1 MRSMNSSVQF
11 LLLLLAV
18 MAAIGAATITSRNLH
33 LWTKSSPTIIVQ
45 EEKKEMVTVVVAKKA
60 LRYGTLLTRN
70 NVREIEWPKDARP
83 TGAIRSIEELL
94 NRKGKAVALSYMEV
108 GEPVLKWKVTGP
120 GQRASLS
127 AMLHEGSKAVS
138 IRVNA
143 VRGVGGFVLPG
154 DRVDILLTRQEEKII
169 GKRSISRSFTDVLLQ
184 NIRVLAVDQV
194 SDDKKDKPTPAKTVT
209 VEVNIRDAQKLV
221 LASSVGTLSLTLR
234 RAGGMMTDNT
244 HRITLA
250 DLTMGGR
257 PQQEKPAGK
266 TTAKPQRPPA
276 SIISVTRAMERS
288 EYSVHRE

>member
-1 MRSMNSSVQF
+1 MRRMNSSAQF
-11 LLLLLAV
+11 LLLTLAV

-33 LWTKSSPTIIVQ
+33 IWTKKSPTIIVQ
-45 EEKKEMVTVVVAKKA
+45 QEEKEMVTVVVAKKA
-60 LRYGTLLTRN
+60 LRYGTVLTGN
-70 NVREIEWPKDARP
+70 NLREIEWPKEAYP
-83 TGAIRSIEELL
+83 TGSVQSIEALL
-94 NRKGKAVALSYMEV
+94 NQKGKAVALSYMAV

-127 AMLHEGSKAVS
+127 AMLHEGAKAVS

-143 VRGVGGFVLPG
+143 VLGVGGFVLPG
-154 DRVDILLTRQEEKII
+154 DRVDVLLTREEEEIV
-169 GKRSISRSFTDVLLQ
+169 GKRTVSRSFTDVLLQ
-184 NIRVLAVDQV
+184 NIRVLAVDQI
-194 SDDKKDKPTPAKTVT
+194 SDDKNDKPSPAKTVT
-209 VEVNIRDAQKLV
+209 VEVEIRDAQKLV

-234 RAGGMMTDNT
+234 RAGGMLTDNT

-257 PQQEKPAGK
+257 IHQKKSDAK
-266 TTAKPQRPPA
+266 TTTRPPKNAA